1 MFDPKNW
8 KAGVAMAESLPAAVE
23 SLLQVLLKRRVPFAI
38 AGGIAMLAHVPG
50 RNTQDL
56 DLLMAPADV
65 ATIPELEVLERT
77 NDFVLASYRGLRV
90 ELLLTQNKLFAH
102 ILSAFVAPA
111 EFEEGS
117 FPCVTPQG
125 LAILKLFALPS
136 LYCQGDFARVGIY
149 ENDVATL
156 LHEYGIDIEA
166 ALNELEPHLLSSD
179 HEQVREIVDDLRQG
193 IRRFEERAGP
203 GYAAKPPVA

>member
-1 MFDPKNW
+1 MRHA
-8 KAGVAMAESLPAAVE
+8 AGSDDSQAVRAAV
-23 SLLQVLLKRRVPFAI
+23 L
-38 AGGIAMLAHVPG
+38 
-50 RNTQDL
+50 
-56 DLLMAPADV
+56 
-65 ATIPELEVLERT
+65 
-77 NDFVLASYRGLRV
+77 YR
-90 ELLLTQNKLFAH
+90 
-102 ILSAFVAPA
+102 
-111 EFEEGS
+111 
-117 FPCVTPQG
+117 
-125 LAILKLFALPS
+125 
-136 LYCQGDFARVGIY
+136 QGDFARVGIY